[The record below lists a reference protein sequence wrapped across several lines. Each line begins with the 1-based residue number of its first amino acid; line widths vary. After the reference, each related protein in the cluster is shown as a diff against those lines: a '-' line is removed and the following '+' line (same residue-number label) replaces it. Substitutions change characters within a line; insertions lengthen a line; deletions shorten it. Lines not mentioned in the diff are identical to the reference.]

1 MKYDHTNHTIQS
13 KKNGTVKVPNDIY
26 DIVSS
31 LYQMRNSGFGK
42 MKYNDTLTTAI
53 YFEDEIYQFQVIYK
67 GKDKVTTKLGT
78 FNALKFQPVVEVG
91 RVFRHED
98 DVLFWVSDD
107 ANLIPLRA
115 EFNVLIGSLNCNLGH
130 IVLYHYSYEIFKGC

>member
-1 MKYDHTNHTIQS
+1 
-13 KKNGTVKVPNDIY
+13 
-26 DIVSS
+26 
-31 LYQMRNSGFGK
+31 MRNSGFGK

-115 EFNVLIGSLNCNLGH
+115 EFNVLIGSIKCDLLE
-130 IVLYHYSYEIFKGC
+130 YSGTSKPMSKTKK

>member
-115 EFNVLIGSLNCNLGH
+115 EFNVLIGSIKCDLLE
-130 IVLYHYSYEIFKGC
+130 YSGTSKPMSKTKK